1 MMGSYS
7 CRQQWHGPSKDR
19 MGPHCIQ
26 GLLRKT
32 LRNWPSCNEHC
43 ECIDWASA
51 WPIFHSLFASLCTTQ
66 LDAAHHTAHTVLTL
80 APSMPIGRAT
90 SSATTVQHAH
100 QRIIIW
106 QIHMAE
112 MLWARRALITE
123 LSLQQR
129 TESVPGQ
136 GQGQGFSLQACPR
149 MPSRSQIGLA
159 TPCC

>member
-66 LDAAHHTAHTVLTL
+66 LEAAHHTAHNVLTL

-106 QIHMAE
+106 QIHMAG

-136 GQGQGFSLQACPR
+136 GQGFSLQACPR